1 MSMEKAAPVTSQ
13 DQGLQY
19 PLAGREAVNS
29 NILIVHHAIERIGMG
44 KYQWQLL
51 TTCGFGFLIDQMLF
65 VSISILA
72 PTTAKEFGP
81 AHSTLLSAPLYVG
94 LLMGAIAYGALADK
108 VGRRLIWQISIYGV
122 SIVNIFSASA
132 TSWTAMNVWMAL
144 SGLFGGGN
152 LAIDL
157 AVLSEALPQKWMF
170 LLTGLACVWGLGSAI
185 TGLIGTS
192 FPHAWPLVVAFCCPN
207 GATPETCS
215 RSENMGWRYLQII
228 LGGLCL
234 VMSLIRSFV
243 IGMKESPKWLV
254 TKGRIEEAM
263 AAINSISKKNG
274 SDYVMDID
282 QFSAIPAQSTQK
294 THWRQDL
301 ATLRSFIVSA
311 EKLRLLICLVL
322 LWIFVGIAYPTYTLF
337 LSYYLEAHGAD
348 LGDGSN
354 YQTYRDWA
362 VSAVVGILGP
372 ALRGM
377 CAIFAGAFTII
388 KNEGQN
394 LAFSCMITFW
404 LNAAYSIIYAYTPI
418 VFSTEHRGTACGLL
432 LSCGRAA
439 SLSAPF
445 IATYGKVDSP
455 VPLFVSCGLY
465 VAIGV
470 AGLLLPLEPS
480 AADFSINDEL

>member
-185 TGLIGTS
+185 TGLI
-192 FPHAWPLVVAFCCPN
+192 AWPLVVAFCCPN

-311 EKLRLLICLVL
+311 EKLRLLICLIVDSCC
-322 LWIFVGIAYPTYTLF
+322 YPTYTLF

-372 ALRGM
+372 ALSAWMGRPYPVSGVSMVPDDHRG
-377 CAIFAGAFTII
+377 
-388 KNEGQN
+388 
-394 LAFSCMITFW
+394 
-404 LNAAYSIIYAYTPI
+404 IIYAYTPI